1 LREILK
7 NLLITEPYLSFD
19 LIVTDEEGRRQRLS
33 KTLNKKSGGETQ
45 TPFYVSVL
53 ASFAQL
59 YRIND
64 RGDTGNTMRLIIFDE
79 AFSKMDSDRIQES
92 VKLLRRF
99 NLQSIL
105 SAPPEKIGDIAP
117 LVDRTLCVIRE
128 KDNSHVKLFDAKKF
142 IEV

>member
-1 LREILK
+1 
-7 NLLITEPYLSFD
+7 
-19 LIVTDEEGRRQRLS
+19 
-33 KTLNKKSGGETQ
+33 
-45 TPFYVSVL
+45 
-53 ASFAQL
+53 
-59 YRIND
+59 
-64 RGDTGNTMRLIIFDE
+64 MRLIIFDE